1 LMSLF
6 FWLATQPLW
15 IAATIMIGGGVLI
28 SVAGTLVVNTLYLPQ
43 ELIQN
48 NLLGGFK
55 FAFLSSIYAGYL
67 GLLLYGVYQQYE
79 QTRGFIDLE
88 VTQLTQLD
96 RMAVV
101 LPKATRDNI
110 RESLKDYARTVIDV
124 EWPELKRGHG
134 SSEAGAAL
142 DNLFYV
148 YLSIQPVTDKE
159 KFVMESSVNSFL
171 QIRENRQH
179 RIRLSGGSLNPLLWG
194 VALLG
199 AVASIIFPWFFG
211 GANITSPI
219 LMSTL
224 LAALTMSVLLVIL
237 KLSYPFVGEFGI
249 LPVSFQAFL

>member
-1 LMSLF
+1 MELF

-15 IAATIMIGGGVLI
+15 VAATMMIGGGVMI
-28 SVAGTLVVNTLYLPQ
+28 SVLGTLIVNTIYLPQ

-55 FAFLSSIYAGYL
+55 FAFLSSVYAGYL

-101 LPKATRDNI
+101 LPKTTRDNI

-124 EWPELKRGHG
+124 EWPQLKRGHG
-134 SSEAGAAL
+134 SPEAAAAL

-159 KFVMESSVNSFL
+159 KFVMESSVNSFKD
-171 QIRENRQH
+171 IRENRQH

-199 AVASIIFPWFFG
+199 AIASIVFPWFFG

-237 KLSYPFVGEFGI
+237 KLSYPFVGEYGI

>member
-1 LMSLF
+1 MALF

-15 IAATIMIGGGVLI
+15 FTATIMVGIGVVV
-28 SVAGTLVVNTLYLPQ
+28 SVAGSLVVNSIYLPT

-48 NLLGGFK
+48 NVLGGFK

-67 GLLLYGVYQQYE
+67 GLLLYGVFQQYE
-79 QTRGFIDLE
+79 LTRALIDSE

-96 RMAVV
+96 RMAIA
-101 LPKATRDNI
+101 LPRTSRDNI
-110 RESLKDYARTVIDV
+110 RDGLKDYARTVIDI
-124 EWPELKRGHG
+124 EWPAMKQGHG
-134 SSEAGAAL
+134 SAEAGAAL
-142 DNLFYV
+142 DNLLYV
-148 YLSIQPVTDKE
+148 YLSMQPVTDKE
-159 KFVMESSVNSFL
+159 RFVTESAITSFKE
-171 QIRENRQH
+171 IRQDRQN

-219 LMSTL
+219 LMSGL

-237 KLSYPFVGEFGI
+237 KLSYPFVGEYGI

>member
-1 LMSLF
+1 MALF
-6 FWLATQPLW
+6 FWLASQPFW
-15 IAATIMIGGGVLI
+15 FTATVMIGGGILI
-28 SVAGTLVVNTLYLPQ
+28 AILGTLIVNQIYLPA

-55 FAFLSSIYAGYL
+55 FAFLSSVFAGYL

-79 QTRGFIDLE
+79 QTRAFIDLE

-96 RMAVV
+96 RLAVA
-101 LPKATRDNI
+101 LPRTTRENI
-110 RESLKDYARTVIDV
+110 RQGLKEYARTVIDV
-124 EWPELKRGHG
+124 EWPQLKRGHG
-134 SSEAGAAL
+134 SAEAGIAL
-142 DNLFYV
+142 DNLMYV
-148 YLSIQPVTDKE
+148 YLAIQPTTDRE
-159 KFVMESSVNSFL
+159 RFVMEDSINAFL

-179 RIRLSGGSLNPLLWG
+179 RIRLSGGSLNPMLWA

-199 AVASIIFPWFFG
+199 ASASLIFPWFFG
-211 GANITSPI
+211 GPNITTPI

-249 LPVSFQAFL
+249 PPTSFQAFL